1 MVIKYSASKM
11 LSEKAAWDYMK
22 EHKPAFD
29 LVVLVPSFVWGV
41 SAYFLHLT
49 RKIIHM
55 MLTLFSL

>member
-1 MVIKYSASKM
+1 M

-55 MLTLFSL
+55 MFTLFSL